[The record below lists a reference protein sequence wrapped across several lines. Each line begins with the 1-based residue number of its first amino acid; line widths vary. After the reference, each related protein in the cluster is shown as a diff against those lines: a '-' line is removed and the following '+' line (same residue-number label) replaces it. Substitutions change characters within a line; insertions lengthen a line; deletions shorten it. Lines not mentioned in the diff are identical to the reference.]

1 MELQNLNTNFLAR
14 NIIYFEAIDSTQA
27 EVWRRIKNK
36 TIKNGDLII
45 AELQTKGV
53 GTHGKTWYTDEK
65 NNIAFSFYIE
75 ANCNTS
81 KMEGFTR
88 EIAETIVEVFQKL
101 YKIELQIKQP
111 NDIVFF
117 DKKIGGILTET
128 KSFGEKIKNIV
139 IGIGI
144 NTNKSSFNKEINE
157 LATSVSKEFKIKIDN
172 SKVISKF
179 VNLIEPKI
187 IKRIGE

>member
-1 MELQNLNTNFLAR
+1 
-14 NIIYFEAIDSTQA
+14 
-27 EVWRRIKNK
+27 
-36 TIKNGDLII
+36 
-45 AELQTKGV
+45 
-53 GTHGKTWYTDEK
+53 
-65 NNIAFSFYIE
+65 
-75 ANCNTS
+75 
-81 KMEGFTR
+81 MEGFTR